1 ERRIFVAGL
10 SSGGAMAATLA
21 ATYPDV
27 FAAVGVHSGLPHG
40 SAQDLPSA
48 LAAMRSGSRGAAV
61 PPARAI
67 VFHGDRDSVV
77 HPRNGEELFDQWR
90 SAKTEG
96 RIEVDTSG
104 EVNGHGYTCRSVQDE
119 TGRSILEHW
128 VIHGGG
134 HAWSG
139 GNPAG
144 TYTDASG
151 PDASREMVRFF
162 LQSE

>member
-77 HPRNGEELFDQWR
+77 HPRNGEELFDQFR
-90 SAKTEG
+90 SG
-96 RIEVDTSG
+96 RPEAMIQMDTSG
-104 EVNGHGYTCRSVQDE
+104 K
-119 TGRSILEHW
+119 
-128 VIHGGG
+128 
-134 HAWSG
+134 A
-139 GNPAG
+139 
-144 TYTDASG
+144 
-151 PDASREMVRFF
+151 
-162 LQSE
+162 